1 MKPSAAQAWIAA
13 ARPQTLMVSVAPVL
27 LGGALASEV
36 VTLDMSVL
44 AAAMLGAICIQIGT
58 NLFNDYADF
67 GKGADR
73 EDRLGPPRACANGW
87 LEPRRVL
94 AAVWLCFAVATAAAG
109 LPQEQAQGPA
119 AGLYLTWVAGWP
131 VVIIGVASLICG
143 IAYTGGPWP
152 LAYVGIADLFVFVF
166 FGLVAVGGTYFVL
179 AGGLSL
185 QALFGGAALGCLATA
200 VLAVNNLRDRDG
212 DARAGKRTLAVRYGD
227 AFARGQYVVLIAL
240 AALFVVFVALFVPG
254 AGIGWLAPLALTP
267 WLVQLVRDAY
277 RLNGRELNSLL
288 KKTAVTELSFAFL
301 LGAGIVLT

>member
-1 MKPSAAQAWIAA
+1 MKPSALQAWILA

-27 LGGALASEV
+27 LGAVLASEV
-36 VTLDMSVL
+36 TPLDLSVL

-67 GKGADR
+67 GKGADG

-87 LEPRRVL
+87 LQPRQVL
-94 AAVWLCFAVATAAAG
+94 AAVWVCFALAT
-109 LPQEQAQGPA
+109 A

-131 VVIIGVASLICG
+131 VVVIGIASLICG
-143 IAYTGGPWP
+143 VAYTGGPWP

-179 AGGLSL
+179 AGGLSAE
-185 QALFGGAALGCLATA
+185 ALFGGAALGCLATA

-212 DARAGKRTLAVRYGD
+212 DARVGKRTLAVRYGE
-227 AFARGQYVVLIAL
+227 AFARGQYVFLVTA
-240 AALFVVFVALFVPG
+240 AALFVVVVALFVPG
-254 AGIGWLAPLALTP
+254 AGIGWLAPLALAP

-277 RLNGRELNSLL
+277 RLNGKELNELL
-288 KKTAVTELSFAFL
+288 KKTAVAELSFAFL
-301 LGAGIVLT
+301 LGAGILLT

>member
-1 MKPSAAQAWIAA
+1 MKPAATQAWIAA

-36 VTLDMSVL
+36 VTLDLSVL

-94 AAVWLCFAVATAAAG
+94 AAVWLCFAVATAA
-109 LPQEQAQGPA
+109 
-119 AGLYLTWVAGWP
+119 GLYLTWVAGWP

-179 AGGLSL
+179 SGGLSL

-227 AFARGQYVVLIAL
+227 AFARGQYVFLIAL
-240 AALFVVFVALFVPG
+240 AALFVVVVALFVPG
-254 AGIGWLAPLALTP
+254 AGIGWLAPLALAP